1 MSIRIQASTRFDQ
14 DTFERA
20 AHFIDDD
27 RQFLDVDLH
36 SCIFVDTFSLV
47 TLLTIMTLG
56 NEAGWELKL
65 RLPSS
70 TGACTYF
77 ARMRFFD
84 LLPDDINMDK
94 EPPSVS
100 EHAITLV
107 PLTKLDINA
116 GEYGIEQLCN
126 FTYPQL
132 PLELAEDFTSAL
144 AEIGSNVV
152 QHSQATVGFVA
163 GQRFEKPFQGRQPP
177 RLQLVV
183 GDAGVGIRQSLLEAR
198 PEVAEISD
206 LAAIE
211 LALQPGVTSK
221 PGVHSGVGLT
231 TVKEYAEAF
240 GGILRIRSGN
250 GTIVLRRGHSRGFE
264 VPGLQGTIVSV
275 ELCSPGRAR

>member
-1 MSIRIQASTRFDQ
+1 MTIRIQASTRFDQ

-20 AHFIDDD
+20 ASFIDDN
-27 RQFLDVDLH
+27 RELLDVDLH
-36 SCIFVDTFSLV
+36 NCIFVDTFSLV

-56 NEAGWELKL
+56 SEAGWELRL

-84 LLPDDINMDK
+84 MLPGGISIDK
-94 EPPSVS
+94 QPPAVS

-107 PLTKLDINA
+107 PLTRLDINA

-152 QHSQATVGFVA
+152 QHSRATVGFVA
-163 GQRFEKPFQGRQPP
+163 GQRFEKAFQGRQPP

-183 GDAGVGIRQSLLEAR
+183 GDAGVGIRHSLLER
-198 PEVAEISD
+198 
-206 LAAIE
+206 
-211 LALQPGVTSK
+211 
-221 PGVHSGVGLT
+221 GLT
-231 TVKEYAEAF
+231 
-240 GGILRIRSGN
+240 
-250 GTIVLRRGHSRGFE
+250 
-264 VPGLQGTIVSV
+264 
-275 ELCSPGRAR
+275 